1 MRSTT
6 TNTTSNTTSN
16 TNTNTRTN
24 ARTNAN
30 TNTTSN
36 INTTPTRATRPS
48 TRTNM
53 IQYSPVVVR
62 SPLYTWHVC
71 FDPCYVINMM
81 NRLLRVKI

>member
-6 TNTTSNTTSN
+6 TNTTSNTTTNTTSN
-16 TNTNTRTN
+16 TNANTT
-24 ARTNAN
+24 TN